1 MGLPGSQK
9 ELIHVQKLRAG
20 RTDCHADA
28 GHLCSPSPR
37 DSYPVHDQCVRQVM
51 AQSKAIFHAVT
62 RQTIILLLDFPDLV
76 AMNYVTSVHVT
87 DRECLAPVP
96 LRITRSTIPQIQ
108 AAKNASINLT
118 PSTDR
123 LTAFA
128 RDLSTRCDG
137 NLHCKRSAAAP
148 AMLVIPMILVLFDAV
163 R

>member
-1 MGLPGSQK
+1 
-9 ELIHVQKLRAG
+9 
-20 RTDCHADA
+20 
-28 GHLCSPSPR
+28 
-37 DSYPVHDQCVRQVM
+37 
-51 AQSKAIFHAVT
+51 
-62 RQTIILLLDFPDLV
+62 
-76 AMNYVTSVHVT
+76 MNYVTSVHVT

-137 NLHCKRSAAAP
+137 SLHCKRNAAAP
-148 AMLVIPMILVLFDAV
+148 AMLVIPMILVLFNAV
-163 R
+163 RCCSDCKEYSDIRLQDPNPSLSIDQTYFFGFSRSKLPVARM